1 MNSKVQIIQTS
12 QFVQLVAVPLAQS
25 TNTTFDII
33 IETEITIQSYCEALV
48 HKVFNLHQSQFP
60 AFINYQCNNVENAML
75 WLNKFEKLISNN
87 GKLFTS
93 KCDVTGVSKL
103 INLIEKKRSEMQS
116 SRIDVPE
123 YKTPKRYINAE
134 SEDKIFSFYELKK
147 QLQNCKN
154 DNDKIILL
162 TKEKFEYQQSNVEF
176 INQKLP
182 LFDEQCKKEIKQI
195 YELGKLKADFENF
208 NNENHKS
215 SLPFK
220 KLKFNCN
227 VNQFVDVFYQLHREL
242 FSDGKPIIDGSINDM
257 VAIIVNSFVDK
268 DGNDISPQTVET
280 ILKPSRTD
288 KRPKAHKKLDIDKLL

>member
-12 QFVQLVAVPLAQS
+12 QFVELVAVPLTQS

-33 IETEITIQSYCEALV
+33 IETEISIQSYCEALV
-48 HKVFNLHQSQFP
+48 NKVFTLHQSQFP

-75 WLNKFEKLISNN
+75 WLNKFEKLITLNE
-87 GKLFTS
+87 KLFT
-93 KCDVTGVSKL
+93 KNCAFTGVSKL

-116 SRIDVPE
+116 SRIIE
-123 YKTPKRYINAE
+123 IKYETPKRFINAE
-134 SEDKIFSFYELKK
+134 SEDRIFSFYETKK
-147 QLQNCKN
+147 HIETLE
-154 DNDKIILL
+154 DFDDKIFYLTEELL
-162 TKEKFEYQQSNVEF
+162 EYEEADIVSTHRTLKEFNIQCEKL
-176 INQKLP
+176 INKL
-182 LFDEQCKKEIKQI
+182 ER
-195 YELGKLKADFENF
+195 LKCL
-208 NNENHKS
+208 NENRIKS
-215 SLPFK
+215 KQNLVCNQMSFN

-242 FSDGKPIIDGSINDM
+242 FSEGKPIIDGSINDM
-257 VAIIVNSFVDK
+257 VAVIVNSFVDK